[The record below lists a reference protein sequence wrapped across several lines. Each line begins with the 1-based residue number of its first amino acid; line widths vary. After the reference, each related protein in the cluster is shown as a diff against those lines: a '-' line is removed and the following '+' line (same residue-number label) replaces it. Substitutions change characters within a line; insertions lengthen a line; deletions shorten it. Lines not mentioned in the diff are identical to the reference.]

1 MAFAPDYA
9 RSGAR
14 LDYVDRRGRLRV
26 DAARRG
32 SARTRRIFIGVATTM
47 HHGQLQFGPDG
58 LLYVSTGMG
67 SDPDSS
73 QDVSGPGGKILRVD
87 PRRAGAEPEVVAL
100 GLRTPWRFSFDRRTG
115 LALIG
120 DVGENR
126 QEEVDVLDP
135 ASTGPAN
142 FGWPFAEGRRVRAG
156 APGGL
161 TAPALTHA
169 HGPRWC
175 SIVGGYVVR
184 GREHGLRQQLRAG
197 SALERCTR
205 KRPRPHFGPQA
216 APGVATRA
224 VAGVSRPRRRL
235 AQSARAYG
243 LRFPPPKGLDH
254 GLAYEAIAGGQVDVI
269 DIYTTDAKLDK
280 YQLTVLEDDLGFFP
294 RYDAVL
300 LYRADVPAR
309 FPKAWAALAQLESRL
324 DNAAMRRLN
333 AAAELD
339 GKDFA
344 AIASDWLSA
353 RPAQAPG
360 TTSASD
366 SAMRPTLWQLLFA
379 PDFGRLALEH
389 VGLVFTALAASCAI
403 GIPLGLLAARRRPT
417 APLVFGVTGVIQT
430 IPSLALLAFLIPLT
444 GRIGLVPAFIA
455 LTLYALLPIV
465 RNTQVGL
472 TQIPRAMIE
481 AAESLGLRP
490 ATIMRK
496 IELPLAMP
504 TLLAGIKT
512 SAVVNVGTA
521 TIAAFIGAGGF
532 GERIVTG
539 LALNDQTMLLAGAIP
554 VAVLAL
560 AIQGA
565 FELLEKRVVPAG
577 LQIRTH

>member
-1 MAFAPDYA
+1 MKSANKLLAPLL
-9 RSGAR
+9 GA
-14 LDYVDRRGRLRV
+14 L
-26 DAARRG
+26 
-32 SARTRRIFIGVATTM
+32 TVATASAEAP
-47 HHGQLQFGPDG
+47 LQVGSKRFTESYILGEIITQTAQG
-58 LLYVSTGMG
+58 RGATAAAHQRGMG
-67 SDPDSS
+67 NTA
-73 QDVSGPGGKILRVD
+73 IL
-87 PRRAGAEPEVVAL
+87 L
-100 GLRTPWRFSFDRRTG
+100 
-115 LALIG
+115 
-120 DVGENR
+120 N
-126 QEEVDVLDP
+126 
-135 ASTGPAN
+135 
-142 FGWPFAEGRRVRAG
+142 
-156 APGGL
+156 
-161 TAPALTHA
+161 
-169 HGPRWC
+169 
-175 SIVGGYVVR
+175 
-184 GREHGLRQQLRAG
+184 
-197 SALERCTR
+197 ALE
-205 KRPRPHFGPQA
+205 
-216 APGVATRA
+216 
-224 VAGVSRPRRRL
+224 SRSIDVYPEYTGTIAREILKLPDVPPLAELNTRL
-235 AQSARAYG
+235 AQRGLAVAVPLGFNNSYALAVRSSVAKEKGLARISDLKQHPELRLGLSQEFLGRADGWPNLQRTYG

-300 LYRADVPAR
+300 LYRSDVPAR
-309 FPKAWAALAQLESRL
+309 FPKAWAALAQLEGRL
-324 DNAAMRRLN
+324 DDAAMRRLN

-339 GKDFA
+339 GKDIA
-344 AIASDWLSA
+344 AVAADWLSA
-353 RPAQAPG
+353 RPGQAPG
-360 TTSASD
+360 STSASG
-366 SAMRPTLWQLLFA
+366 SATRLTLWQQLFA
-379 PDFGRLALEH
+379 PDLGRLALEH
-389 VGLVFTALAASCAI
+389 IGLVFAALAASCAI

-417 APLVFGVTGVIQT
+417 APVVFGVTGVIQT
-430 IPSLALLAFLIPLT
+430 IPALALLAFLIPMT

-560 AIQGA
+560 AVQGA
-565 FELLEKRVVPAG
+565 FDLLEKRVVPAG
-577 LQIRTH
+577 LQFRTH